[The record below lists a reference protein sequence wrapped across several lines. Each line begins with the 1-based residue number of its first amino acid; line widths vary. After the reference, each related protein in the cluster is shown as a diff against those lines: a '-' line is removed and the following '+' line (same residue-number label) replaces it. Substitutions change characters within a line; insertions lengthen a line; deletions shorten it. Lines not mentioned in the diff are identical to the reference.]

1 MDISQATLDFISR
14 HADDDPRQLALQ
26 GSRDPQVDTAF
37 ALQQIAGRQTARQ
50 KLPSWAATDG
60 LVYPPHLSLEQCSS
74 EQTAR
79 YKARLITQRN
89 SAQPLPSNSP
99 PLQGAGWPKGRGG
112 VKGQGWG
119 LYSTFADLTGGLG
132 VDFSFMA
139 PHFAKAYYVER
150 QPTLCGIARHNLPLL
165 GLPTAQV
172 VSADG
177 VEFLQQSQQHFN
189 WVFIDPARRD
199 AHGSRTYGISDCTPD
214 VLSMLS
220 LLREKADHV
229 LLKLSP
235 MLDWCKAV
243 SDIGPN
249 LVSEVHIVSV
259 ANECKEL
266 LVVVECGGLNVE
278 GESFVECGVLNV
290 EGDYSIHCVNLLP
303 DGEQHFE
310 YNPSQHISFNTPH
323 STFNE
328 SPYLYEPNASIMKA
342 GCFNELAAHFGVSQV
357 APNSHLFT
365 SDRLV
370 PDFPGRQFVIEA
382 VTTMNKRELRQYLQ
396 GITQANIAVRNF
408 PLTAADLRRRLKLA
422 DGGPTYIF
430 ATTLADHTHVLLVC
444 RKAVF
449 V

>member
-1 MDISQATLDFISR
+1 MDINQATLDFISR
-14 HADDDPRQLALQ
+14 HADDDPRQIALQ

-60 LVYPPHLSLEQCSS
+60 LVYPPPLSLEQCSS

-89 SAQPLPSNSP
+89 SAQPLPSH
-99 PLQGAGWPKGRGG
+99 QGE
-112 VKGQGWG
+112 GQGWG

-139 PHFAKAYYVER
+139 PHFAEAYYVER
-150 QPTLCGIARHNLPLL
+150 QPTLCDIARHNLPLL

-172 VSADG
+172 VCADG
-177 VEFLQQSQQHFN
+177 VEFLQQSQQHFD

-199 AHGSRTYGISDCTPD
+199 AHGGRTYGISDCTPD

-220 LLREKADHV
+220 LLREKTDHV

-235 MLDWCKAV
+235 MLDWRKAV

-266 LVVVECGGLNVE
+266 LVVVK
-278 GESFVECGVLNV
+278 CGVLNV

-310 YNPSQHISFNTPH
+310 YSPSQHISLHTPH

-328 SPYLYEPNASIMKA
+328 SLYLYEPNASIMKA

-365 SDRLV
+365 SDRPV

-382 VTTMNKRELRQYLQ
+382 VTTMNKRELRQHLQ

-430 ATTLADHTHVLLVC
+430 ATTLADNTHVLLVC

>member
-14 HADDDPRQLALQ
+14 HADDDPRQIALQ

-89 SAQPLPSNSP
+89 SAQPLPSH
-99 PLQGAGWPKGRGG
+99 QGE
-112 VKGQGWG
+112 GQGWG

-139 PHFAKAYYVER
+139 PHFAEAYYVER
-150 QPTLCGIARHNLPLL
+150 QPTLCDIARHNLPLL

-172 VSADG
+172 VCADG
-177 VEFLQQSQQHFN
+177 VEFLQQSQQHFD
-189 WVFIDPARRD
+189 WIFIDPARRD
-199 AHGSRTYGISDCTPD
+199 AHGGRTYGISDCTPD

-220 LLREKADHV
+220 LLREKTDHV

-235 MLDWCKAV
+235 MLDWRKAV

-266 LVVVECGGLNVE
+266 LVVVKCGG
-278 GESFVECGVLNV
+278 LNV

-310 YNPSQHISFNTPH
+310 YSPSQHISFNTPR

-422 DGGPTYIF
+422 DGGSTYIF